1 MERKVCKKCGTDEN
15 VNFDGMCKKCY
26 DNSIQ
31 VIEKSE
37 AEDERLE
44 DNEGKKAFFKSKK
57 NIAIFVLAI
66 LLLFSIFGT
75 SSSSKEKDLN
85 SQIANLSSSLSE
97 KEEQITNLQNTNKE
111 LKEEKQTLEE
121 EKKKLEDEKQNLE
134 GEKNSLEEEKKNL
147 NTKIEELQKTSS
159 INNNSQS
166 QNSSVN
172 TPNKVT
178 TQATSQ
184 STSQTTTK
192 TTTSTTNTNSA
203 VVYVTKTGEKYHRAG
218 CSYLKNSKI
227 EMSLSDAK
235 NKGYTACSKCNP

>member
-1 MERKVCKKCGTDEN
+1 MERKVCKNCGTNEN
-15 VNFDGMCKKCY
+15 VDFDGMCKKCY

-31 VIEKSE
+31 AIEKSE
-37 AEDERLE
+37 TEDERLE

-57 NIAIFVLAI
+57 NIAIIVLAI
-66 LLLFSIFGT
+66 LLLFSIFGG
-75 SSSSKEKDLN
+75 SSASKEKDLN

-97 KEEQITNLQNTNKE
+97 KEEQITNLQNTNKQ
-111 LKEEKQTLEE
+111 LKEEKQTLEA
-121 EKKKLEDEKQNLE
+121 EKKKLEDEK
-134 GEKNSLEEEKKNL
+134 NSLEEDKKNL

-166 QNSSVN
+166 QNSSIN
-172 TPNKVT
+172 TSNKAT
-178 TQATSQ
+178 TQATTQ
-184 STSQTTTK
+184 ATSQTTTK
-192 TTTSTTNTNSA
+192 TTSTSNTDSA

-218 CSYLKNSKI
+218 CSYLKSSKI